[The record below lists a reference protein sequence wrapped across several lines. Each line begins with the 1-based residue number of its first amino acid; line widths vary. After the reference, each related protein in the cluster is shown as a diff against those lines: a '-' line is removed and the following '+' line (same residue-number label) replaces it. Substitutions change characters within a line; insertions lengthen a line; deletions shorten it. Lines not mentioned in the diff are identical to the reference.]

1 MNKKLIYIGAAA
13 AALIITVL
21 LLTRTRD
28 KEAPVTAEARKGTF
42 EVLVYTSGT
51 LEAEN
56 SEKIMIPE
64 ELGGR
69 NVRIYEIKIT
79 DIVEE
84 GTVVEEGDYVA
95 SLDHKAV
102 EEVLVQ
108 AREELEQ
115 ALNDFE
121 DAKMDSN
128 LNLSNNRDQII
139 NAREQVEQMKIIL
152 DESVYESP
160 SVIRKAE
167 MDLEKAQRNLHQEMA
182 AYKLRVQQA
191 AARVNRRVVI
201 MNQAENRVK
210 ELEDAYRVLDIYAP
224 KPGMVIYAKDRFGD
238 KIKSGST
245 ISRWMPIIATLP
257 DLSQMIS
264 VTWVNEIDISK
275 VKIGQKVTLGADA
288 FPEKELQGEVISV
301 ANIGQPMPRSDAKVF
316 EVRIRVF
323 GSDPDLRPAM
333 TTSNVIQTGVY
344 TEELFIPTE
353 AIFGNDSL
361 RYVYLYGKSPF
372 RQVVDTGDENE
383 NFTVIR
389 KGIKEGD
396 QVLLA
401 PPENEKELPLR
412 GMEIYEEIKARE
424 AALKNGP
431 AQPAAE
437 VQEGPEEQEGAEA
450 EIEAGTEAKS
460 EVNPEGGSTTGDKTA
475 TGSEK
480 TRNGN
485 RTAAPA
491 GNRRQGGNRGSSA
504 GATVTGGGR

>member
-1 MNKKLIYIGAAA
+1 MNRKIIYIGLAA
-13 AALIITVL
+13 ITLVL
-21 LLTRTRD
+21 AVILLTGTQ
-28 KEAPVTAEARKGTF
+28 KSEPPVTAEVQKGTF

-56 SEKIMIPE
+56 SEKIVIPE

-84 GTVVEEGDYVA
+84 GTVVQEGDYVA

-108 AREELEQ
+108 AREEWEQ
-115 ALNDFE
+115 ELNEFE

-167 MDLEKAQRNLHQEMA
+167 MDLEKAHRTLEQEMS

-191 AARVNRRVVI
+191 EARVNRRVVVL
-201 MNQAENRVK
+201 NQRQNRVK
-210 ELEDAYRVLDIYAP
+210 ELEDAYRVLDIYAK

-245 ISRWMPIIATLP
+245 VSRWMPVIATLP
-257 DLSQMIS
+257 DLSRMIS

-275 VKIGQKVTLGADA
+275 VKPGQKVTLGTDA
-288 FPEKELQGEVISV
+288 FPEKQLEGEVLTV
-301 ANIGQPMPRSDAKVF
+301 ANIGQPLPKSDAKVF
-316 EVRIRVF
+316 EVRVRIF

-333 TTSNVIQTGVY
+333 TTSNIIQTGLFS
-344 TEELFIPTE
+344 EELFIPTD

-361 RYVYLYGKSPF
+361 RYVYLYDKSVF
-372 RQVVDTGDENE
+372 RQVVDAGDENE
-383 NFTVIR
+383 NFTIIR
-389 KGIKEGD
+389 KGLKENDRILLTPPGD
-396 QVLLA
+396 
-401 PPENEKELPLR
+401 EKELPLR
-412 GMEIYEEIKARE
+412 GMEIYQEIREREE
-424 AALKNGP
+424 AARKS
-431 AQPAAE
+431 AAE
-437 VQEGPEEQEGAEA
+437 SQAKSTDND
-450 EIEAGTEAKS
+450 AGTSAAE
-460 EVNPEGGSTTGDKTA
+460 TGEPQI
-475 TGSEK
+475 TGEEK
-480 TRNGN
+480 
-485 RTAAPA
+485 
-491 GNRRQGGNRGSSA
+491 
-504 GATVTGGGR
+504 